1 MVTGRA
7 FRQRTRSFMV
17 QRQTLRPGTC
27 SVYAEPYIVD
37 YLRRAVENARIRT
50 SQCGARPLN

>member
-37 YLRRAVENARIRT
+37 YAAVENAWIRT
-50 SQCGARPLN
+50 SKGGARLLN